1 MHEENKIK
9 LSDVANAD
17 RPIVG
22 KGSKT
27 NRPPTPSPV
36 NFRKS
41 LAAHSS
47 EILEEVYEALGGT
60 QGSQMYWRNH
70 EQCFREQIE
79 AKILVKRATADV
91 DVQEAAQ
98 TGKSIFQVFINNNGL
113 AKPEN
118 SDVVEA
124 TLVNPKLEDKH
135 DD

>member
-1 MHEENKIK
+1 MDDKNIIN

-17 RPIVG
+17 RNNMIRKPTHAKAPAPVDVR
-22 KGSKT
+22 KT
-27 NRPPTPSPV
+27 LSAN
-36 NFRKS
+36 
-41 LAAHSS
+41 SS

-60 QGSQMYWRNH
+60 KGSQIYWRNH

-98 TGKSIFQVFINNNGL
+98 AGKSIFQVFINNNGL

-124 TLVNPKLEDKH
+124 TLVNPQLEDKH